1 MATSPRPAL
10 TPLSEVRAARV
21 ERIVVAKLDRLT
33 QSVRDLAELIE
44 LCAKH
49 EVALVSIGEAL
60 EPRIGSQSQLE
71 FPLDQQP
78 DFLTFSDSEV
88 AASGE
93 RV

>member
-1 MATSPRPAL
+1 MPDGYIASSILDATFTRSAPHASSGPSSR
-10 TPLSEVRAARV
+10 
-21 ERIVVAKLDRLT
+21 KLDRLT

-71 FPLDQQP
+71 FP
-78 DFLTFSDSEV
+78 TGS
-88 AASGE
+88 AA
-93 RV
+93 RFF

>member
-1 MATSPRPAL
+1 MAASPRPAL

-60 EPRIGSQSQLE
+60 EPRIGSQEPTRIS
-71 FPLDQQP
+71 
-78 DFLTFSDSEV
+78 TGSAARFSDISN
-88 AASGE
+88 GF
-93 RV
+93 RGCG